1 MAQLAQF
8 GDMGL
13 VNDLAGLTVPV
24 VNGTAPT
31 WTPGMYWV
39 NTSAGNV
46 VEQWQGAAGGW
57 TSSPAAGTRF
67 LALLTADP
75 VFGQAVNITDSG
87 FSECVTT
94 GYTRQIVTFSQAT
107 ASYPSTSANTNL
119 VTFGPMASSMLV
131 PVQWVALV
139 TTSSLTPAQGF
150 FLASWNL
157 TTPIQVN
164 VSQNIQIGIGQLV
177 LQGQ

>member
-13 VNDLAGLTVPV
+13 VNELAGLTVPAV
-24 VNGTAPT
+24 QGSAPT

-39 NTSAGNV
+39 NTSAGNTIN
-46 VEQWQGAAGGW
+46 QWQNATGGW
-57 TSSPAAGTRF
+57 QSSPAAGTRF

-75 VFGQAVNITDSG
+75 VLGAAVNISDPG
-87 FSECVTT
+87 FSEMVTA
-94 GYTRQIVTFSQAT
+94 GYSRQIAAFSQSTAT
-107 ASYPSTSANTNL
+107 YPASSANTNL
-119 VTFGPMASSMLV
+119 ITFGPMTNSMLV

-139 TTSSLTPAQGF
+139 TIGSTSSTQGF

-157 TTPIQVN
+157 VAPIQVN
-164 VSQNIQIGIGQLV
+164 ASQSIQIGIGQLV